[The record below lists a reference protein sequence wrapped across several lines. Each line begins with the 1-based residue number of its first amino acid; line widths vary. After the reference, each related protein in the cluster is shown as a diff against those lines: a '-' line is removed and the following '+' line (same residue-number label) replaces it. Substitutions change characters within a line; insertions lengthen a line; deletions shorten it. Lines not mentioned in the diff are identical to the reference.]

1 MDKNTFKDLLF
12 DIINESDILNV
23 SDIISNEKND
33 SFIITIG
40 EKTFAIRIFECL
52 QSISREE

>member
-52 QSISREE
+52 QSTS